1 MSNAKAGAGVTVGIV
16 LGVALILV
24 GLSAFTVNERE
35 LALKLR
41 FGEIREAQYE
51 PGLHWRI
58 PIIETVKKFPRR
70 ILKIDDAPQE
80 VFTLDRQ
87 NMTVDFFV
95 KWRII
100 DEERFYTSTG
110 GSADIA
116 ERRLREIIK
125 NSVVTEFGKR
135 ATREAISV
143 ERMELMRDMLTMARP
158 TAEGLG
164 AELVDFRVKQVE
176 FVSEARESVYRQMR
190 AERQQL
196 AAQTRAEGREAA
208 ALIES
213 TAERD
218 RTVILA
224 DADRQSQIIRGEG
237 DAQAAAIY
245 AEAYNKD
252 PEFYAFYRS
261 IEAYQNALG
270 KNGDVLVIDPNNE
283 FFRYLNRS
291 DGNQ

>member
-1 MSNAKAGAGVTVGIV
+1 MNNSRFGALVIVGVV
-16 LGVALILV
+16 LVIA

-41 FGEIREAQYE
+41 FGEIRQADYE
-51 PGLHWRI
+51 PGLKFKI
-58 PIIETVKKFPRR
+58 PLIETVVKFPRR

-95 KWRII
+95 KWRIV
-100 DEERFYTSTG
+100 DEVKFYTSTG
-110 GSADIA
+110 GSQRAAVD
-116 ERRLREIIK
+116 RLREIIK

-135 ATREAISV
+135 STKDAISV
-143 ERMELMRDMLTMARP
+143 QRMELMRDMLAMARP

-164 AELVDFRVKQVE
+164 VELVDFRVKQVE
-176 FVSEARESVYRQMR
+176 FVARVRESVYEQMR

-196 AAQTRAEGREAA
+196 ATQTRAEGREAA
-208 ALIES
+208 ALISS
-213 TAERD
+213 TAEKE

-224 DADRQSQIIRGEG
+224 DARRESQIIRGEG
-237 DAQAAAIY
+237 DARAAEIY
-245 AEAYNKD
+245 ASAFNKD

-261 IEAYQNALG
+261 INAYKNAIG
-270 KNGDVLVIDPNNE
+270 VEGDVLVLDPNNE
-283 FFRYLNRS
+283 FFRYLNQS
-291 DGNQ
+291 DGEQ

>member
-1 MSNAKAGAGVTVGIV
+1 MNNTRFGALVIVGLV
-16 LGVALILV
+16 LVIA

-41 FGEIREAQYE
+41 FGEIREANYE
-51 PGLHWRI
+51 PGLKFKI
-58 PIIETVKKFPRR
+58 PLIETLVKFPRR

-95 KWRII
+95 KWKIV
-100 DEERFYTSTG
+100 DEVAFYTSTG
-110 GSADIA
+110 GSQRIA
-116 ERRLREIIK
+116 VERLREIIK

-135 ATREAISV
+135 STKDAISV
-143 ERMELMRDMLTMARP
+143 QRMELMRDMLALARP

-164 AELVDFRVKQVE
+164 VELVDFRVKQVE
-176 FVSEARESVYRQMR
+176 FVARVRESVYEQMR

-196 AAQTRAEGREAA
+196 ATQTRAEGREAA
-208 ALIES
+208 ALISS
-213 TAERD
+213 TAEKD

-224 DADRQSQIIRGEG
+224 DANRESQIIRGEG
-237 DAQAAAIY
+237 DARAAEIY
-245 AEAYNKD
+245 ANAFNKD

-261 IEAYQNALG
+261 INAY
-270 KNGDVLVIDPNNE
+270 KNSIGQEGDVLVLDPNNE
-283 FFRYLNRS
+283 FFRYLNQS
-291 DGNQ
+291 DGEQ

>member
-1 MSNAKAGAGVTVGIV
+1 MNNARFGLAVFVG
-16 LGVALILV
+16 LALVVI

-35 LALKLR
+35 LAIKLR
-41 FGEIREAQYE
+41 FGEVREARYE
-51 PGLHWRI
+51 PGLHWKL
-58 PIIETVKKFPRR
+58 PVIETVRKFPRR

-95 KWRII
+95 KWRIV
-100 DEERFYTSTG
+100 DEVSFYTSTG
-110 GSADIA
+110 GLQQAA
-116 ERRLREIIK
+116 VERLREIIK

-135 ATREAISV
+135 STREAISV
-143 ERMELMRDMLTMARP
+143 ERMELMRDMLAKARP

-164 AELVDFRVKQVE
+164 VELVDFRVKQVE
-176 FVSEARESVYRQMR
+176 FVARVRESVYDQMR

-196 AAQTRAEGREAA
+196 ATQTRAEGREAA

-213 TAERD
+213 TAEKE
-218 RTVILA
+218 RTVIIA
-224 DADRQSQIIRGEG
+224 DANRQSQIIRGEG
-237 DAQAAAIY
+237 DARAAEIY
-245 AEAYNKD
+245 ANAYNKD

-261 IEAYQNALG
+261 INAYKRSLG
-270 KNGDVLVIDPNNE
+270 REGDVLVLDPGNE

-291 DGNQ
+291 DGEQ

>member
-1 MSNAKAGAGVTVGIV
+1 MNNARFGIAVIAG
-16 LGVALILV
+16 LALVVI

-35 LALKLR
+35 LAIKLR
-41 FGEIREAQYE
+41 FGEVREAQYE
-51 PGLHWRI
+51 PGLHWKL
-58 PIIETVKKFPRR
+58 PIVETVRKFPRR

-95 KWRII
+95 KWRIV
-100 DEERFYTSTG
+100 DEVSFYTSMG
-110 GSADIA
+110 GLQQAA
-116 ERRLREIIK
+116 VERLREIIK

-135 ATREAISV
+135 STREAISV
-143 ERMELMRDMLTMARP
+143 ERMELMRDMLAKARP

-164 AELVDFRVKQVE
+164 VELVDFRVKQVE
-176 FVSEARESVYRQMR
+176 FVARVRESVYEQMR

-196 AAQTRAEGREAA
+196 ATQTRAEGREAA

-213 TAERD
+213 TAEKE
-218 RTVILA
+218 RTVIIA
-224 DADRQSQIIRGEG
+224 DANRQSQMIRGEG
-237 DAQAAAIY
+237 DAKAAEIY
-245 AEAYNKD
+245 ASAFNKD

-261 IEAYQNALG
+261 INAYKRSLG
-270 KNGDVLVIDPNNE
+270 KPGDVLVLDPGNE

-291 DGNQ
+291 DGEQ

>member
-1 MSNAKAGAGVTVGIV
+1 MNNARFGIAVIAGLALV
-16 LGVALILV
+16 LI

-35 LALKLR
+35 LAIKLR
-41 FGEIREAQYE
+41 FGEVREAQYE
-51 PGLHWRI
+51 PGLHWKL
-58 PIIETVKKFPRR
+58 PIVETVRKFPRR

-95 KWRII
+95 KWRIV
-100 DEERFYTSTG
+100 DEVSFYTSTG
-110 GSADIA
+110 GLQQAA
-116 ERRLREIIK
+116 VERLREIIK

-135 ATREAISV
+135 STREAISV
-143 ERMELMRDMLTMARP
+143 ERMELMRDMLAKARP

-164 AELVDFRVKQVE
+164 VELVDFRVKQVE
-176 FVSEARESVYRQMR
+176 FVARVRESVYEQMR

-196 AAQTRAEGREAA
+196 ATQTRAEGREAA

-213 TAERD
+213 TAEKE
-218 RTVILA
+218 RTVIIA
-224 DADRQSQIIRGEG
+224 DANRQSQMIRGEG
-237 DAQAAAIY
+237 DARAAEIY
-245 AEAYNKD
+245 ANAFNKD

-261 IEAYQNALG
+261 INAYKRSLG
-270 KNGDVLVIDPNNE
+270 KQGDVLVLDPGNE

-291 DGNQ
+291 DGEQ